1 MKKLLLI
8 SLVAGMGLS
17 CKKNSDSS
25 CTTSA
30 GTLAGPYRI
39 TAYTY
44 KSSPSATEVDYY
56 NVIFSS
62 PCDRDDIYTFNS
74 NGTYHITD
82 AGVVCSPPNTDDGT
96 WALSGSTMTI
106 DGDPTTI
113 QSFDCHTLVLINNDT
128 QVAGDQLKITL
139 VKQ

>member
-1 MKKLLLI
+1 MKKFLLV

-17 CKKNSDSS
+17 CKKNNS

-30 GTLAGPYRI
+30 GSLSGPYRI

-44 KSSPSATEVDYY
+44 KSSPSAAEVDYY
-56 NVIFSS
+56 NVIFSD
-62 PCDRDDIYTFNS
+62 PCERDDIYTFNS

-82 AGVVCSPPNTDDGT
+82 AGIVCSPPTTDDGT
-96 WALSGSTMTI
+96 WALSGSTITI
-106 DGDPTTI
+106 DGDPATI
-113 QSFDCHTLVLINNDT
+113 QSFDCHTLVLVNNDT
-128 QVAGDQLKITL
+128 QAAGDQLKITL

>member
-1 MKKLLLI
+1 MKKLLLF

-17 CKKNSDSS
+17 CKKNDSCS
-25 CTTSA
+25 TNA
-30 GTLAGPYRI
+30 GSVAGPYRI
-39 TAYTY
+39 TAYAY
-44 KSSPSATEVDYY
+44 KSSSSATEVDYY
-56 NVIFSS
+56 NVIFSD

-82 AGVVCSPPNTDDGT
+82 AGTVCSPPNTDDGT
-96 WALSGSTMTI
+96 WALSGNTMTI
-106 DGDPTTI
+106 DGEPGTI
-113 QSFDCHTLVLINNDT
+113 QSFDCHTLVVVIADT